1 MGNESR
7 EINDIVKLDVR
18 PMKVQD
24 NYYDG
29 SEVTETIN
37 GGLKSCVAINIPGTT
52 QVGYENRVTE
62 AKARLMVGFPLR
74 RVKCLFIFSSVLS

>member
-1 MGNESR
+1 MGNKTR
-7 EINDIVKLDVR
+7 DIDDIVKLHVR

-37 GGLKSCVAINIPGTT
+37 GGLKSCVVINIPGTT
-52 QVGYENRVTE
+52 QVGFENRVTE
-62 AKARLMVGFPLR
+62 AKSKRLNFHYVA
-74 RVKCLFIFSSVLS
+74 